1 MAQATAEPANSSR
14 SATSAANLERVYARS
29 GATLPC
35 YVDDGTAEA
44 YFDVRTLPFELVMSD
59 G

>member
-1 MAQATAEPANSSR
+1 MTKSR
-14 SATSAANLERVYARS
+14 TRPGILIGVFDDAANLERVYARS